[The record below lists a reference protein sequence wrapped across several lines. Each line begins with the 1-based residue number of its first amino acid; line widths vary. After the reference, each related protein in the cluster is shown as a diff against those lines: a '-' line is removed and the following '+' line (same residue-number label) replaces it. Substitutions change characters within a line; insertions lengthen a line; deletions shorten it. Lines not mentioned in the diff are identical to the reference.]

1 MRVLTGN
8 TLYVQKIDIE
18 FLKYTMHTLPNS
30 ATDKINLDDYNKY
43 DFIPFTDKNIILY
56 LSSLD
61 CIIDYQEIEKL
72 TPEDIRKKGITLASE
87 REKATSIIYQSK
99 EGSEEYKE
107 AMYKYKIL
115 NHLLT
120 SLEDISDK
128 KNGLL
133 KITIPSEN
141 RFKRLMNTFKKK
153 KNN

>member
-18 FLKYTMHTLPNS
+18 FLKYTLHTLPDS

-72 TPEDIRKKGITLASE
+72 TPEDIRKKE
-87 REKATSIIYQSK
+87 
-99 EGSEEYKE
+99 
-107 AMYKYKIL
+107 
-115 NHLLT
+115 
-120 SLEDISDK
+120 SL
-128 KNGLL
+128 
-133 KITIPSEN
+133 
-141 RFKRLMNTFKKK
+141 
-153 KNN
+153 